1 MPPTSGDRP
10 ANPDILIVEAWGQ
23 GFMVGS
29 LILMIAITVAN
40 MKSGVFLDKM
50 IVAEFTQDRV
60 FKLQL
65 DAVDHHFQRDVNA
78 EQPCVLEA
86 DDGGVHEDEDD
97 VDNYQLE

>member
-40 MKSGVFLDKM
+40 MKSGVFLHKM
-50 IVAEFTQDRV
+50 TVAEVT
-60 FKLQL
+60 
-65 DAVDHHFQRDVNA
+65 DVM
-78 EQPCVLEA
+78 LTSGSA
-86 DDGGVHEDEDD
+86 DVELGTPGGILPPTFSYTPFGEGTAA
-97 VDNYQLE
+97 L

>member
-50 IVAEFTQDRV
+50 IVAEV
-60 FKLQL
+60 CLWSI
-65 DAVDHHFQRDVNA
+65 AA
-78 EQPCVLEA
+78 A
-86 DDGGVHEDEDD
+86 G
-97 VDNYQLE
+97 

>member
-40 MKSGVFLDKM
+40 MKSGVFLHKM
-50 IVAEFTQDRV
+50 TVAELALAIGHGIFI
-60 FKLQL
+60 L
-65 DAVDHHFQRDVNA
+65 HFL
-78 EQPCVLEA
+78 P
-86 DDGGVHEDEDD
+86 
-97 VDNYQLE
+97 